1 MFFALDAIVR
11 KCVYDRSYA
20 FFADNSYY
28 TSFYKEKPH
37 RRLKKI
43 APYFRSALNY
53 NLGMILAPADCFPS
67 VMEGEPYY
75 LFSQSE
81 TFYKVC
87 KVPNMLDYFKHV
99 TKDIPIPSSAEFVA
113 IGVSKQA
120 IKRGSY
126 SIAEALYDSTDH
138 NQPNFAIGFI

>member
-11 KCVYDRSYA
+11 KCIRDKSYA

-28 TSFYKEKPH
+28 TSFYKEKPYK
-37 RRLKKI
+37 RLKKV
-43 APYFRSALNY
+43 APYFRSTLNY
-53 NLGMILAPADCFPS
+53 SLGTILAPAECFPS
-67 VMEGEPYY
+67 TVDIEPYY
-75 LFSQSE
+75 LFSHWE

-87 KVPNMLDYFKHV
+87 RVPNMLDYFKSTAKNIHV
-99 TKDIPIPSSAEFVA
+99 PSTAEFIA

-120 IKRGSY
+120 MKHGRA
-126 SIAEALYDSTDH
+126 SIAEALFDFTDH